1 MDELEKSTTY
11 KKFFDIKNT
20 IKNDKEF
27 NFLVKIY
34 KKCID
39 KKFDLFYR
47 DDDDSNVKL
56 KRVSKKLSDID
67 INLWENLKSDG
78 KKKSKKKKN
87 KIENKIFELKQNK

>member
-87 KIENKIFELKQNK
+87 KIFELKQNK